1 MDRRATQMSWMLR
14 TAMLGVVAAMSPT
27 AFALGQGELNEV
39 ARRALEDKDV
49 PNIDYQHAIDV
60 RSIKKDW
67 KENPARAQIKYS
79 QVHSY
84 LGSLRTVDV
93 RNGSDGDL
101 ILEDGSKMGV
111 RAVLFQY
118 QVYPW
123 KKQNNEWSPTG
134 AVTTLD
140 FAAKY
145 DKGQRFFLMCKQA
158 QPDFLFDC
166 LAMPDE
172 IARD

>member
-1 MDRRATQMSWMLR
+1 MKGLVRAATLSVITVMSS
-14 TAMLGVVAAMSPT
+14 TV
-27 AFALGQGELNEV
+27 FALDQGELNEV
-39 ARRALEDKDV
+39 YRRALEDND
-49 PNIDYQHAIDV
+49 PNLDYQHAIDV

-67 KENPARAQIKYS
+67 KDNPARAQIKYGKA
-79 QVHSY
+79 QTY

-101 ILEDGSKMGV
+101 ILEDGSKMGG

-118 QVYPW
+118 QLYPW
-123 KKQNNEWSPTG
+123 EKKNGKWTPTG

-172 IARD
+172 VARD

>member
-1 MDRRATQMSWMLR
+1 MKALTCGVLLSAMASTVSAASW
-14 TAMLGVVAAMSPT
+14 LGPDEMNELLHRVTEDEETPN
-27 AFALGQGELNEV
+27 LGFH
-39 ARRALEDKDV
+39 D
-49 PNIDYQHAIDV
+49 AIDV

-67 KENPARAQIKYS
+67 KDNPARAQIKYGKA
-79 QVHSY
+79 HSY
-84 LGSLRTVDV
+84 LGGLRAIDV

-118 QVYPW
+118 QLYPW
-123 KKQNNEWSPTG
+123 EKKNGKWTPTG

-166 LAMPDE
+166 LAYPE
-172 IARD
+172 EVARD